1 MDFKQIEL
9 ALKLNTEEL
18 MKVTKNDTIRIT
30 DLLSQRS
37 VLKDM
42 KIEMLEN
49 SLKTIQL
56 LFGSQVSWGVYVYN
70 VNYWSIKRCYKVL

>member
-56 LFGSQVSWGVYVYN
+56 LFGSQVS
-70 VNYWSIKRCYKVL
+70 